1 MAGEASMKRFKLDCG
16 SEKCCPEAIIIDDCL
31 TLEDD
36 YQESVTLTAE
46 QTKKLREIL
55 NREIPK

>member
-1 MAGEASMKRFKLDCG
+1 MKRFKLDCG
-16 SEKCCPEAIIIDDCL
+16 GEKCCPEVIIDSDRMAI
-31 TLEDD
+31 EDD
-36 YQESVTLTAE
+36 AKDYYVELTSE

>member
-1 MAGEASMKRFKLDCG
+1 MKRFKLDCG